1 VPMLRDILL
10 EEAKPGRAFHPPTH
24 ALLVLSAITAALAV
38 GMVVGGPVAG
48 GPGTT
53 QALDTA
59 GEQGSAQLQAAAD
72 SGTASGAGSGSG
84 SGPAMTVLPGRTL
97 EREPEPEP
105 VPVPESASGTFS
117 IAGVSGSSGTRP
129 DDAGLRL
136 TSYRV
141 EVEEGLPFD
150 TGVVA
155 DEVEAILS
163 DERGWVTRG
172 HLLVREDGDADLRI
186 LLASPTTAD
195 RLCAPLLTR
204 GRLSCRNGQNVV
216 LNAWRWQNGAET
228 YGDDLEGYRQY
239 LVNHETGHALGYGHL
254 GCPEAGAPA
263 PVMVQQTKTLLGCA
277 PNPWPALQR

>member
-1 VPMLRDILL
+1 M
-10 EEAKPGRAFHPPTH
+10 
-24 ALLVLSAITAALAV
+24 LSAITAALAV

-59 GEQGSAQLQAAAD
+59 GEQGSGSGRLETAAD
-72 SGTASGAGSGSG
+72 SGG
-84 SGPAMTVLPGRTL
+84 GPAMTVLPGRTL

-150 TGVVA
+150 ADAVA
-155 DEVEAILS
+155 DEVESILS

-204 GRLSCRNGQNVV
+204 GRLSCRNGGNVV
-216 LNAWRWQNGAET
+216 LNAWRWQFGA
-228 YGDDLEGYRQY
+228 DGYAGELAAYRRY
-239 LVNHETGHALGYGHL
+239 VINHETGHALGYPHV
-254 GCPEAGAPA
+254 GCPGPGEIA
-263 PVMVQQTKTLLGCA
+263 PVMLQQTKGLEGCK
-277 PNPWPALQR
+277 PNPWPSRVDLVH

>member
-1 VPMLRDILL
+1 MVTRGTPAAGRHRAPTRSGRRPLFLLTGLTAGVAAAMLL
-10 EEAKPGRAFHPPTH
+10 
-24 ALLVLSAITAALAV
+24 
-38 GMVVGGPVAG
+38 GGPVAG

-59 GEQGSAQLQAAAD
+59 GGQGQGS
-72 SGTASGAGSGSG
+72 SWPESPGGSGS
-84 SGPAMTVLPGRTL
+84 AMTVLPGRML

-105 VPVPESASGTFS
+105 VPVPESASGTFAIVAAS
-117 IAGVSGSSGTRP
+117 ESSRARP

-150 TGVVA
+150 AGAVA
-155 DEVEAILS
+155 EEVESILS
-163 DERGWVTRG
+163 DERGWITRG

-216 LNAWRWQNGAET
+216 LNAWRWHNGAET
-228 YGDDLEGYRQY
+228 YPDDLEGYRQY

-263 PVMVQQTKTLLGCA
+263 PVMVQQTKTLLGCS
-277 PNPWPALQR
+277 PNPWPALER

>member
-1 VPMLRDILL
+1 M
-10 EEAKPGRAFHPPTH
+10 
-24 ALLVLSAITAALAV
+24 LSAITAALAV

-59 GEQGSAQLQAAAD
+59 VGEAPGPVGAEGPDGSSA
-72 SGTASGAGSGSG
+72 
-84 SGPAMTVLPGRTL
+84 AMTVLPGRTL

-105 VPVPESASGTFS
+105 VPVPESAAGTFA
-117 IAGVSGSSGTRP
+117 IAEVSGSSRTRP

-150 TGVVA
+150 TEAVA
-155 DEVEAILS
+155 DEVESILS

-277 PNPWPALQR
+277 PNPWPALER

>member
-1 VPMLRDILL
+1 
-10 EEAKPGRAFHPPTH
+10 
-24 ALLVLSAITAALAV
+24 VLSAITAALAV

-53 QALDTA
+53 QALDAA
-59 GEQGSAQLQAAAD
+59 GEQGSGSAQLEASAD
-72 SGTASGAGSGSG
+72 SGTASGPGSGAGSGAG

-97 EREPEPEP
+97 EREPEPA
-105 VPVPESASGTFS
+105 PVPESASGTFA
-117 IAGVSGSSGTRP
+117 IAEVSGSSGTRP

-150 TGVVA
+150 TGAVA
-155 DEVEAILS
+155 EEVEAILS

-172 HLLVREDGDADLRI
+172 HLLVREAGDADLRI

-228 YGDDLEGYRQY
+228 YGEDLEGYRQY

-277 PNPWPALQR
+277 PNPWPSLER